1 MIRKLF
7 ITFLL
12 ILCQSFAWSADNVK
26 VIFLSRPKSAF
37 YQLPLPFQWVSRSIA
52 QAGVECEPFGDGCFH
67 PQLGFI
73 EDPEKVQKANVK
85 KNLDEGSL
93 ELKTINSEEVNL
105 VNCDKDYH
113 FDLFCGKA
121 KAKKAKE
128 NVGSPYQVWIDIS
141 SSMRVVDYSN
151 DPSFCERR
159 RFVGQIRKECGD
171 KLDIYTFNTGRQ
183 TMGGLETLCINR
195 GTNDGSRMVQ
205 WLKNTE
211 AKSVLIITDVDEYVG
226 EFQEYLETTGAEVVG
241 IGVKPVYADELFTMT
256 GELKKI
262 CL

>member
-1 MIRKLF
+1 MRKIFFLF
-7 ITFLL
+7 IF
-12 ILCQSFAWSADNVK
+12 ILGHQWVWSADNVK

-37 YQLPLPFQWVSRSIA
+37 LQLPGPFQWVGQKTA
-52 QAGVECEPFGDGCFH
+52 QANVKCEPFGDGCFH

-73 EDPEKVQKANVK
+73 EDPKKVEKANVEK
-85 KNLDEGSL
+85 KLESENLDL
-93 ELKTINSEEVNL
+93 NTINSEEVDL

-121 KAKKAKE
+121 KKESEQKKS
-128 NVGSPYQVWIDIS
+128 GSPYQVWIDVS
-141 SSMRVVDYSN
+141 SSMRVVDYSD

-159 RFVGQIRKECGD
+159 RFVSQIKKECGP
-171 KLDIYTFNTGRQ
+171 KVDIYTFNTGRQ
-183 TMGGLETLCINR
+183 TMGGLETLCLNR
-195 GTNDGSRMVQ
+195 GTNDGGRMVQ
-205 WLKNTE
+205 WLKNTN

-226 EFQEYLETTGAEVVG
+226 EFQEYLETTGASVEG
-241 IGVKPVYADELFTMT
+241 IGVKPIYAEDLFDMT